1 MKISFASNDSPTTIA
16 FTQRQEYTDNYP
28 AGIRNYRKINFWY
41 NDILFGRVDRKGDV
55 VYPVQ
60 KSLKELSAPGHY
72 SVLNFV
78 SDAYDSF
85 VADMLTQERHNHFI
99 NLDGTPFASRFEPT
113 RAWVNTGA
121 NYSEYIKDYYNS
133 FMLPF
138 MSQPGNSED
147 ILDFDDFVV
156 QFTRMLDRTSLLI
169 PFTRTEYVASKFSS
183 PLSSGLMIE
192 FAEADHGDDFPKIL
206 DFINNI
212 NFELYRE
219 IASRNGFA
227 VDINAPW
234 RLIADIGS
242 DAMQRFMGAH
252 NATLDTVFGDYYHK
266 ASLMDVPNLKIY
278 LREYY
283 NAFVRAYP
291 KVRVPRVVN
300 KNGRNIS
307 LTSAEKRVI
316 LTEDE
321 YNVRYD
327 NVFWIRLYIYMRAK
341 ETNRD
346 WDQHKF
352 DHVVQRATDFYLYSD
367 ELAAFKFINKEVK
380 RPPGEYSQ
388 VPEYRR
394 GDFRFKRKR
403 E

>member
-1 MKISFASNDSPTTIA
+1 MKISFASNESPTTIA
-16 FTQRQEYTDNYP
+16 FTERQEYANNYP
-28 AGIRNYRKINFWY
+28 PGIRNYRKINFWY
-41 NDILFGRVDRKGDV
+41 DEILFGRVDRKGDV
-55 VYPVQ
+55 VYPV
-60 KSLKELSAPGHY
+60 KKFLKELNAPGNY

-78 SDAYDSF
+78 ADAYESF
-85 VADMLTQERHNHFI
+85 RTDMLRQERHNHFI
-99 NLDGTPFASRFEPT
+99 NLDGTPFASHFEPT
-113 RAWVNTGA
+113 RSWVNIGA
-121 NYSEYIKDYYNS
+121 NYSGYIKDYYSS
-133 FMLPF
+133 FVLPF
-138 MSQPGNSED
+138 MSDPGTSED
-147 ILDFDDFVV
+147 ILDFDDFVI
-156 QFTRMLDRTSLLI
+156 QFTRLVERSSLLI
-169 PFTRTEYVASKFSS
+169 PFTRTEYIASKFSS

-192 FAEADHGDDFPKIL
+192 FADADHADDFPKIL

-234 RLIADIGS
+234 RLIADVGS
-242 DAMQRFMGAH
+242 DAMQRFMGAY
-252 NATLDTVFGDYYHK
+252 NITPYNLFSNYYHK

-291 KVRVPRVVN
+291 NVRTQRVVM
-300 KNGRNIS
+300 KKGQNIS
-307 LTSAEKRVI
+307 LTTVQKRVI

-321 YNVRYD
+321 YELRYD
-327 NVFWIRLYIYMRAK
+327 NVFWIRLYVYMRAK

-352 DHVVQRATDFYLYSD
+352 DHIVQRATDFYLYSG
-367 ELAAFKFINKEVK
+367 ENAAFKFINKEVK
-380 RPPGEYSQ
+380 RPPGEYLQ
-388 VPEYRR
+388 VPVYRR
-394 GDFRFKRKR
+394 GVFRFKRKR